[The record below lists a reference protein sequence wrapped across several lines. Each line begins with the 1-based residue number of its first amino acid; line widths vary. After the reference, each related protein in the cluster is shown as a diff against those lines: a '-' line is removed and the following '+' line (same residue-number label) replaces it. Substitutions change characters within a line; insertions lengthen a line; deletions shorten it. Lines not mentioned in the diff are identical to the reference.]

1 MNRPFNNKNLMSSV
15 FIIEFDVYGL
25 LCLVFV
31 GLGLVM
37 SSVFLC
43 LGFFMS
49 RLVISS
55 LLNVKHC

>member
-37 SSVFLC
+37 SSVF
-43 LGFFMS
+43 FMS
-49 RLVISS
+49 RVFYVSAGYF
-55 LLNVKHC
+55 KFT